1 MATNYP
7 TSIDDNTTIPN
18 PTGSNKLNSPDH
30 ASMHANTGDGLKA
43 VETKLGTGSAIP
55 AANRFLTGTGA
66 GSSDWSKVA
75 PAGTVVGTSDVQ
87 VLTNKT
93 LTSPVINTATISNP
107 TITVDNISEYT
118 AANGVTIDGVN
129 LKDGALNTNNSV
141 VTSNITNNA
150 VTSTKVAAGFSVQ
163 TVTSSSSA
171 VATGTTLIPFD
182 DTIPQ
187 ITEGTQFLTATITP
201 KATTNRLLITS
212 IVFCSYS
219 VAEQIMIALFQ
230 DATANALAAN
240 AIYQATATGVII
252 LSLQHEMAA
261 GTTSATTF
269 RIRLGGNSAGT
280 VTVNGQSGARR
291 FGGVAS
297 SRLTITEYTA

>member
-1 MATNYP
+1 MATNFP
-7 TSIDDNTTIPN
+7 TSIDDGTTIPN

-43 VETKLGTGSAIP
+43 VETKLGTGTAVP

-75 PAGTVVGTSDVQ
+75 PSGTVVGTTDVQ

-93 LTSPVINTATISNP
+93 LTSPVINTATIANP
-107 TITVDNISEYT
+107 TITVDSIAEYT

-150 VTSTKVAAGFSVQ
+150 VTYTKVATGFVVQ
-163 TVTSSSSA
+163 VVDVLYSA
-171 VATGTTLIPFD
+171 YASTINVIPTD

-187 ITEGTQFLTATITP
+187 ITEGAEAMTRAITP
-201 KATTNRLLITS
+201 KATTNKLVIEAWGIFANSAINNIT
-212 IVFCSYS
+212 
-219 VAEQIMIALFQ
+219 IALFQ
-230 DATANALAAN
+230 DTTANALAVSN
-240 AIYQATATGVII
+240 VYQNTATAMNNLYLCHT
-252 LSLQHEMAA
+252 MTA
-261 GTTSATTF
+261 GTTSSTTF
-269 RIRLGGNSAGT
+269 RIRYGAASGTTSMNGTGG
-280 VTVNGQSGARR
+280 GARY
-291 FGGVAS
+291 FGATNKSGMK
-297 SRLTITEYTA
+297 ITEYTA